1 MRADKPGIT
10 VMYVAAIRT
19 PALIALVLLSTALLA
34 TACSKSPEE
43 RVAEAAIERASGK
56 DVDIERDGEQ
66 VTIKTDQGEMKMSA
80 GEALPL
86 PADFP
91 RDVYLPGSYKVNSV
105 MDMGP
110 IKAINLTTDA
120 KVSALFAEA
129 GPAMKAQGWTQKMAI
144 QQAAGHAM
152 LSFEKDK
159 RNVSLSFSESRSVE
173 GQTVVS
179 LQLQQQAQ

>member
-1 MRADKPGIT
+1 MIH
-10 VMYVAAIRT
+10 VAMNRT
-19 PALIALVLLSTALLA
+19 AALFAGVLLSTALLA

-43 RVAEAAIERASGK
+43 RLAEAAIENATGK

-66 VTIKTDQGEMKMSA
+66 MTIRTDEGEMKMSA

-91 RDVYLPGSYKVNSV
+91 RDVYLPDSYKVATV

-110 IKAINLTTDA
+110 MKAINLTTSA
-120 KVSALFAEA
+120 KVSTLFAEA

-159 RNVSLSFSESRSVE
+159 RNVSLSFTESRSVA

-179 LQLQQQAQ
+179 LQLQQPQQ

>member
-1 MRADKPGIT
+1 MIHAAMIRAAALT
-10 VMYVAAIRT
+10 VV
-19 PALIALVLLSTALLA
+19 VLLA

-43 RVAEAAIERASGK
+43 RLAEAAIESASGA
-56 DVDIERDGEQ
+56 DVDVERDGEQ
-66 VTIKTDQGEMKMSA
+66 VSLKTDEGEMKMSA
-80 GEALPL
+80 GESLPL

-110 IKAINLTTDA
+110 IKAINLTTSA

-159 RNVSLSFSESRSVE
+159 RSVSLSFTESRSDD
-173 GQTVVS
+173 GKTVVS
-179 LQLQQQAQ
+179 LQLQQPEQ

>member
-1 MRADKPGIT
+1 MIRSAMIRT
-10 VMYVAAIRT
+10 LTHSAAAI
-19 PALIALVLLSTALLA
+19 AAVALLA
-34 TACSKSPEE
+34 TACSKSPGE
-43 RVAEAAIERASGK
+43 RAAEAAIERASGAE
-56 DVDIERDGEQ
+56 VDIERDGEQ
-66 VTIKTDQGEMKMSA
+66 MTIKTGEGEMKISA

-86 PADFP
+86 PSDFP
-91 RDVYLPGSYKVNSV
+91 RDVYLPGAYKVNSV

-129 GPAMKAQGWTQKMAI
+129 GPAMQAQGWTQKMAI

-152 LSFEKDK
+152 LQFEKDK
-159 RNVSLSFSESRSVE
+159 RSVSLSFNESRSAD

-179 LQLQQQAQ
+179 LQLQQPQPQQ

>member
-1 MRADKPGIT
+1 MINVARIRAVTLMAG
-10 VMYVAAIRT
+10 
-19 PALIALVLLSTALLA
+19 VLLSTALLA
-34 TACSKSPEE
+34 TSCSKSPEE
-43 RVAEAAIERASGK
+43 RLAEAAVERASGR
-56 DVDIERDGEQ
+56 DVDIERDGKQ
-66 VTIKTDQGEMKMSA
+66 VTIKADEGEMKMSA

-91 RDVYLPGSYKVNSV
+91 RDVYLPDSYKVATV

-110 IKAINLTTDA
+110 MKAINLTTGA
-120 KVSALFAEA
+120 KVSTLFAEA

-144 QQAAGHAM
+144 QQASGHAM

-159 RNVSLSFSESRSVE
+159 RSVSLSFTESRSVD

-179 LQLQQQAQ
+179 LQLQQPQQ